1 LDFGFSYLSGS
12 VSWRTP
18 IALQLVFAVLVVF
31 LVWGLPESPRW
42 LANRGRE
49 AEAIEVLCAVFD
61 REANDPF
68 IVEQIEDIREAISV
82 ERLAGASKISGLF
95 KNDRIKTRRRVI
107 LAWFMLFMNQLSG
120 INIVSPPRHSG
131 SNQEY

>member
-1 LDFGFSYLSGS
+1 
-12 VSWRTP
+12 
-18 IALQLVFAVLVVF
+18 LVFAFVVVF

-61 REANDPF
+61 RQADDPF
-68 IVEQIEDIREAISV
+68 IVEQIDDIREAIAV
-82 ERLAGASKISGLF
+82 ERQAGAQKISGLF
-95 KNDRIKTRRRVI
+95 KNDRVKTRRRVI

-120 INIVSPPRHSG
+120 INVVSRP
-131 SNQEY
+131 